1 MAIVKQR
8 AIIPLTVSIKEE
20 SIAKLVPAGSS
31 TPVAD
36 ALSARCSQ
44 YLEVTADGGLVLRSE
59 ELSEIEKN
67 WGKQIRSGQDVV
79 KATMIKAGRTEE
91 GQTRFEGY
99 LDPVWT
105 EPLKVLALESGRS
118 VDELVREVYE
128 MALENNWLY
137 GFKFEGSRHTLRT
150 SANWRRQPRKLTPNW
165 LSRKPT
171 WATSTPMPHGII
183 GTNTTKQKSMHSRA
197 FIHMATFW
205 RRSMGTICQWFQSVT
220 GAG

>member
-137 GFKFEGSRHTLRT
+137 GFKFEGSRHTIST
-150 SANWRRQPRKLTPNW
+150 ANEKFLASRIDGTLTIDKVVAYIRE
-165 LSRKPT
+165 LEKT
-171 WATSTPMPHGII
+171 AKKV
-183 GTNTTKQKSMHSRA
+183 NTELA
-197 FIHMATFW
+197 IA
-205 RRSMGTICQWFQSVT
+205 
-220 GAG
+220 